1 MSVYSQIAYRH
12 THLLWLT
19 RETELRGEGVQVSG
33 RRNLDA
39 LRGVFSTNCGT
50 HTAMEA
56 RDGRELGDSLA
67 CVSSYRPIME
77 ACEGTGHWPHRSSAI
92 TNEDN
97 QLSSSFQ
104 LIIKLPTPS
113 WLGFGSMETS
123 SH

>member
-1 MSVYSQIAYRH
+1 M
-12 THLLWLT
+12 
-19 RETELRGEGVQVSG
+19 SG
-33 RRNLDA
+33 RKDLGA
-39 LRGVFSTNCGT
+39 VRGVSSNNCGT

-67 CVSSYRPIME
+67 YVSSYRPVLE
-77 ACEGTGHWPHRSSAI
+77 AWEETGHWPHRSSAI

-97 QLSSSFQ
+97 QLSSSFL
-104 LIIKLPTPS
+104 LIIKLPTPR